1 MLDRIYP
8 SLIDLELLVD
18 SITSSSGASSAT
30 SSGATDVPPNDGMF
44 FAIFGGIFLAMI
56 LLALIP
62 ASINLYRDNK
72 RRKQLKEELEKDA
85 AREAEKEK
93 RRDGAGRSTEGGS
106 GSGFFET
113 HPSLKEEIRERK
125 SGNDAEKLFGHL
137 RSTGREHI
145 LLALRITAEGRY
157 QRCCQKCR
165 CDGAK

>member
-1 MLDRIYP
+1 MLDRIYL

-44 FAIFGGIFLAMI
+44 FAIFGGIFLA
-56 LLALIP
+56 LIP

-93 RRDGAGRSTEGGS
+93 RRRG
-106 GSGFFET
+106 
-113 HPSLKEEIRERK
+113 
-125 SGNDAEKLFGHL
+125 EK
-137 RSTGREHI
+137 
-145 LLALRITAEGRY
+145 
-157 QRCCQKCR
+157 
-165 CDGAK
+165 